1 MYNTPMKPFQFLKE
15 VGQQF
20 KHISWPDSKT
30 VTRLSFVVITVS
42 ILSSLFLGAFDV
54 IFAKA
59 FAEISK
65 TSQPPIQTEDFIE
78 DLQVDPLATPSA
90 ETDISTPSSETNN

>member
-1 MYNTPMKPFQFLKE
+1 MKPFQFLKE
-15 VGQQF
+15 VGEQF
-20 KHISWPDSKT
+20 KHISWPDGKT

-42 ILSSLFLGAFDV
+42 ILCSIFLGAFDV

-65 TSQPPIQTEDFIE
+65 TNQPPIQID
-78 DLQVDPLATPSA
+78 QSATPSA
-90 ETDISTPSSETNN
+90 ETDISTPSSETQN

>member
-1 MYNTPMKPFQFLKE
+1 MKPFQFLKE

-20 KHISWPDSKT
+20 KHISWPDGKT
-30 VTRLSFVVITVS
+30 VTKLSFVVITVS
-42 ILSSLFLGAFDV
+42 ILSSIFLGAFDV

-65 TSQPPIQTEDFIE
+65 TSQPPIQ
-78 DLQVDPLATPSA
+78 VDPLATPSA
-90 ETDISTPSSETNN
+90 ETSISTPSSETNN